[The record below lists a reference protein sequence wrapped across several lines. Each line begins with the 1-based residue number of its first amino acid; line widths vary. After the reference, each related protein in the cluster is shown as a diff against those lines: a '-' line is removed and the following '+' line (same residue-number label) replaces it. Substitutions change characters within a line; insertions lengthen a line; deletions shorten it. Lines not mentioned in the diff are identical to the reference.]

1 MAYPLTVL
9 VPEIEL
15 IYQRVSYVQLVSIGV
30 IVDIDIL
37 YHKLSCSFATTPL
50 QFATICL

>member
-1 MAYPLTVL
+1 MSYPLAVF

-37 YHKLSCSFATTPL
+37 YHRLTCLFATTPL

>member
-1 MAYPLTVL
+1 MTYPLAVL

-15 IYQRVSYVQLVSIGV
+15 SDQRVGYVQLVSIGV

-37 YHKLSCSFATTPL
+37 YHRLTCLFATTPL